1 MIDAIQAALL
11 REAHRSIAEAADFG
25 VARVAGGKDALVVL
39 DYPPAD
45 AAQTDDYVL
54 APAEASALAQLAT
67 SDAAMTGL
75 RKLLREAAFAPLFH
89 MFCLLDGVADPRDW
103 DGDVWLG
110 ADLVSPQGD
119 EHRDMLHDAF
129 MESYRDFVGRV

>member
-1 MIDAIQAALL
+1 M
-11 REAHRSIAEAADFG
+11 
-25 VARVAGGKDALVVL
+25 L

-45 AAQTDDYVL
+45 AQTDDYVFT
-54 APAEASALAQLAT
+54 PAEASALAQLAA

-89 MFCLLDGVADPRDW
+89 LFCLLDGVADPRGW
-103 DGDVWLG
+103 DGGVWLG
-110 ADLVSPQGD
+110 ADLVSPQAD
-119 EHRDMLHDAF
+119 EHRELLHDAF